1 MTLLTGEVTGE
12 IDAPLHRCWEVVEA
26 IERSAE
32 WQRGIEAVTVIERD
46 TSGRAQL
53 CEVVLDARIRQVRC
67 QIAVSYDP
75 PYRQSFTRVES
86 ADIDELSGG
95 WDLSEAGP
103 DRTRA
108 TYRLAV
114 DPGPVGLLARPLER
128 ALRPIILGGRPDEL
142 ARAVGARR

>member
-1 MTLLTGEVTGE
+1 MTLLSGEVTGE
-12 IDAPLHRCWEVVEA
+12 IDAPLARCWEVVEE

-32 WQRGIEAVTVIERD
+32 WQRGIEAVTVLERD
-46 TSGRAQL
+46 ASGRAHI
-53 CEVVLDARIRQVRC
+53 CEVVLDARIRQVHC
-67 QIAVSYDP
+67 QIEVSYDP
-75 PYRQSFTRVES
+75 PYRQSFTRLQS
-86 ADIDELSGG
+86 ADIDELSGA
-95 WDLSEAGP
+95 WELSEAGP

-142 ARAVGARR
+142 ARAVAARR